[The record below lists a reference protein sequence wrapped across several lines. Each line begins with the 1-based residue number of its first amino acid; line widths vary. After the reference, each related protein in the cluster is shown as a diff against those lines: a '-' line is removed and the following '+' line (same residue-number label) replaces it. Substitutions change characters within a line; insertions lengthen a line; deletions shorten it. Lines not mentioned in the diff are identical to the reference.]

1 MRNID
6 ENQSLKEIFVF
17 ETSNMLER
25 LEEIFLEEKESYVEE
40 VNEIF
45 RVLHTI
51 KGASAMMGAKS
62 LADLSHVLEDIFAY
76 IRSDNPQNID
86 YRYVGDLI
94 LKSVDNMKDSLEKIE
109 KNLEDKNY
117 PQTIIDESK
126 QYLEFIK
133 QIHMPSYVSEKVVE
147 NINPE
152 EQNSF
157 QSELPISYKMKIN
170 ITFQDGCEMENIRAY
185 AILHKIKEYYSE
197 VASEPSNIEDEASIK
212 IIKEK
217 GIDIFIGKGVDIS
230 VIEEI
235 ISSSA
240 FIESYKIAEALTNIE
255 DEPIKAKLDD
265 VKDDKKNNI
274 NKDINLDNSGKSDE
288 KIKESK
294 KSNEMNKMISVNVS
308 KLDNLMNLVG
318 ELVIAESMVTQHP
331 EIKDLQIDGL
341 LKSATRLRKII
352 SDIQNEVMSIRMV
365 ALNQTFQKM
374 KRLVRDTSKSL
385 DKEIELIISGG
396 DVEVDKNVAERI
408 SDPLMHIIR
417 NSIDHGIESE
427 SERLALGKK
436 QQGKIYLKAE
446 NTGGSVQISIEDDGK
461 GLDKEKIFQ
470 KALEKGLI
478 NGDLEELTDKDV
490 YTFIF
495 KPGFS
500 TKQEVTDLSGRGVGM
515 DVVNKNIEQI
525 RGKVI
530 VDSEEGKGT
539 TVILNIPLTLAIID
553 GMLTKTSN
561 GNFVVPTT
569 KIKKSLRVNPEDIIF
584 EPKGKKYI
592 LERNKLNRVIDISEL
607 YGFEDTK
614 EREKIGI
621 IIETEEKSACILV
634 DEILGQHQIVIKEL
648 PNHIKGVKAVN
659 GCTLLGDGSI
669 SLILD
674 IDKILDL

>member
-6 ENQSLKEIFVF
+6 ENGSLKEIFVF

-25 LEEIFLEEKESYVEE
+25 LEEIFLEDKESYVEE

-51 KGASAMMGAKS
+51 KGASAMMGAKNI
-62 LADLSHVLEDIFAY
+62 ADLSHILEDIFAY

-86 YRYVGDLI
+86 YRYIGDLI

-109 KNLEDKNY
+109 TNLEDTNY
-117 PQTIIDESK
+117 PQLIIDES
-126 QYLEFIK
+126 QNYLEFIK
-133 QIHMPSYVSEKVVE
+133 QIHMPSNISE
-147 NINPE
+147 NIDKTE
-152 EQNSF
+152 KLYTADSNSE
-157 QSELPISYKMKIN
+157 SSYKVKIN
-170 ITFQDGCEMENIRAY
+170 IVFQDGCEMENIRAY
-185 AILHKIKEYYSE
+185 SIIHKIKEYYSE
-197 VASEPSNIEDEASIK
+197 VASDPSNIEDEGSSK
-212 IIKEK
+212 IIRQK
-217 GIDIFIGKGVDIS
+217 GIDIFIGNEFDIS
-230 VIEEI
+230 VIEDI
-235 ISSSA
+235 ISASA
-240 FIESYKIAEALTNIE
+240 FVESYKIAEVSEGKEIMETELNVSLNSE
-255 DEPIKAKLDD
+255 KLS
-265 VKDDKKNNI
+265 I
-274 NKDINLDNSGKSDE
+274 NKQDRPESTD
-288 KIKESK
+288 KIHEQAKESK
-294 KSNEMNKMISVNVS
+294 KSNETNKMISVTVN

-331 EIKDLQIDGL
+331 EIRNLQIDGL

-385 DKEIELIISGG
+385 EKEIELIISGG

-417 NSIDHGIESE
+417 NSIDHGIESGK
-427 SERLALGKK
+427 EREEIGKEK
-436 QQGKIYLKAE
+436 QGRIYLKAE
-446 NTGGSVQISIEDDGK
+446 NTGGSVQITIKDDGK

-478 NGDLEELTDKDV
+478 NEDLEELTDKDV
-490 YTFIF
+490 YSFIF

-539 TVILNIPLTLAIID
+539 TVTLNIPLTLAIID

-561 GNFVVPTT
+561 GNFVIPTT

-592 LERNKLNRVIDISEL
+592 LVRNKLNRVIDISEL
-607 YGFEDTK
+607 YGFESTK
-614 EREKIGI
+614 QREKIGV

-674 IDKILDL
+674 IDKIMDL